1 MTKRANT
8 DLFRILKGI
17 VDVKARANYG
27 TWSQQAQQA
36 DIAQASIGAI
46 EKTIAGLERYAD
58 RVASYDPADAR
69 ETQQMIQDEQMKIV
83 DAQKKIKIGEQAKE
97 QIRAIRKFDNIYN
110 EVIIEPQVR
119 ILEQKYNEVARRV
132 DRLTDLICKCEI
144 NMDPNERGDEISQQY
159 ADDREQYQ
167 KEYDE
172 AMAQMVEIYAQIRQ
186 LKH

>member
-1 MTKRANT
+1 
-8 DLFRILKGI
+8 
-17 VDVKARANYG
+17 
-27 TWSQQAQQA
+27 
-36 DIAQASIGAI
+36 
-46 EKTIAGLERYAD
+46 
-58 RVASYDPADAR
+58 
-69 ETQQMIQDEQMKIV
+69 MIQDEQMKIV

-110 EVIIEPQVR
+110 EVVIEPQVR

-172 AMAQMVEIYAQIRQ
+172 AMARMVEIYAQIRQ
-186 LKH
+186 LKR